1 MLHSVEASR
10 LSVIEVLEKHK
21 VDAVTGLSSEE
32 VRARM
37 RIHGPNE
44 MEEGER
50 ETLCQKYMDQLK
62 EPLIVM
68 LLCSALISALMR
80 QFDDALSIAAA
91 VLIVSTVAFIQEYR
105 SEKSLEALNKLVP
118 PKCHALRDGRLL
130 HIMARELV
138 PGDVVHIGVGD
149 RVPADC
155 RVLSCTDLL
164 VDESSLTGEALP
176 AEKTATLLLFNEL
189 SGAPSRR
196 RLSTGGSGLSIT
208 APCVASAAPATA
220 AAAAAAAAAAEGGSS
235 SMFSLSAS
243 KSGPEPGHA
252 SYGHGQTAPEEQ
264 EIPIAERTNMVF
276 QGTLVCNGHGKAVVV
291 GTGMKTEFGKTFE
304 EMRDMEH
311 RRTPLQAKMD
321 ALAKQISVVSFG
333 VITVIGLLGL
343 AQGKGLLSM
352 FQIGVSLAVAAIPEG
367 LPICVTVT
375 LALGVMRMAKR
386 NAIIK
391 KLPSVEALGCA
402 TVVCVDKTGTLTQNQ
417 MTVQEVFCLGVGPG
431 VHGGGEVRF
440 SGVGYDV
447 VGCRVTLNGST
458 VPANSLPPVVQL
470 LQAACLCNNAHLD
483 GPGAEGASPGGAVE
497 DGSYKQ
503 SSSSL
508 QELEPPHGPK
518 EDREGT
524 GPRTPPNKRVGSKV
538 AIRGQPT
545 EAALLV
551 AAAKFGVEDPRPCH
565 ERVYESAFSSE
576 KKFMEVV
583 CRHSGDGGRRRGRG
597 DIAYVKG
604 VVEAVLPLCKTYA
617 GGHEE
622 LPLREK
628 ERVQVSEKALSMAR
642 QGLRVLA
649 VAWGPQKDALTLGG
663 LVGMLD
669 PPRPGVRDSI
679 SVMRQSKIRVAMIT
693 GDAKETAE
701 SIAAELGFYDPGV
714 DQTLSGSEMERMSAA
729 QLESIIKRVAVFYRT
744 SPRHKLAI
752 VRALQAVGEVVAMTG
767 DGVNDAAALK
777 QSDIGVAM
785 GQSGTDVAKEA
796 ADMIMVDDNFS
807 TITYAVEE
815 GKSIFYNIKNF
826 LTFQLSTSVAALTI
840 VAVATLMGLDCPLNA
855 MQILWI
861 NIIMDGPPA
870 QSLGVEP
877 VDPVV
882 MRRPPRRASDPILN
896 RALGVRVLSN
906 AALITAGTLYVYW
919 KEMGHDGIVSRRD
932 TTMTFTTFVFFDM
945 FNALSCRHAEK
956 PVPSLSPFSNKP
968 FLIAI
973 GGSLVG
979 QFLVIYFRPLQ
990 EIFQT
995 EALSFSDL
1003 LYIFL
1008 LASSLLVLDT
1018 IRKVMFR
1025 PAQPTGREYP
1035 YSQYHISDA
1044 WRKLAARLHWTGGA
1058 RRKKEGGGGGGS
1070 SGAGTITGGAGGG
1083 NGGRSGLMMVAMEGA
1098 AVAVIV

>member
-1 MLHSVEASR
+1 M
-10 LSVIEVLEKHK
+10 IEVLDKHK
-21 VDAVTGLSSEE
+21 VDAATGLTSDE
-32 VRARM
+32 VGARM
-37 RIHGPNE
+37 RIHGANE
-44 MEEGER
+44 MEEGEQ

-68 LLCSALISALMR
+68 LLCSALVSAVMR
-80 QFDDALSIAAA
+80 QYDDALSIAAA

-118 PKCHALRDGRLL
+118 PKCHALRDGRVV

-138 PGDVVHIGVGD
+138 PGDIVQIGVGD

-176 AEKTATLLLFNEL
+176 AEKTAALLPFNEM
-189 SGAPSRR
+189 
-196 RLSTGGSGLSIT
+196 
-208 APCVASAAPATA
+208 
-220 AAAAAAAAAAEGGSS
+220 GSS
-235 SMFSLSAS
+235 STTNHNQHGSATNLSSSLSAS
-243 KSGPEPGHA
+243 A
-252 SYGHGQTAPEEQ
+252 SVSTSAAGGLEGGRGGFEQ
-264 EIPIAERTNMVF
+264 EIPIAERTNMIF
-276 QGTLVCNGHGKAVVV
+276 LGTLVCNGHGKALVV
-291 GTGMKTEFGKTFE
+291 GTGMKSEFGKTFE
-304 EMRDMEH
+304 EMRDMEN

-321 ALAKQISVVSFG
+321 ALAKQISMISFG
-333 VITVIGLLGL
+333 VIIVIGLLGL

-417 MTVQEVFCLGVGPG
+417 MTVQEVFCLGLGQGP
-431 VHGGGEVRF
+431 HGAGELRF
-440 SGVGYDV
+440 TGVGYKV
-447 VGCRVTLNGST
+447 AGCRVTLNGT
-458 VPANSLPPVVQL
+458 HLAPKSLPPLVQL
-470 LQAACLCNNAHLD
+470 LEAACLCNNAHL
-483 GPGAEGASPGGAVE
+483 EGHTLA
-497 DGSYKQ
+497 DNKQ
-503 SSSSL
+503 QQQQKKKKGDTESNSSSPTAS
-508 QELEPPHGPK
+508 GAAA
-518 EDREGT
+518 G
-524 GPRTPPNKRVGSKV
+524 GGGVV
-538 AIRGQPT
+538 VRGQPT

-551 AAAKFGVEDPRPCH
+551 AAAKYGVDDPRFSH
-565 ERVYESAFSSE
+565 ERVYEVAFNSE
-576 KKFMEVV
+576 RKYMEVV
-583 CRHSGDGGRRRGRG
+583 CQCQRTHASTTYIKGILEAILPNCETYLGGKDGCTLL
-597 DIAYVKG
+597 A
-604 VVEAVLPLCKTYA
+604 
-617 GGHEE
+617 
-622 LPLREK
+622 LRDK
-628 ERVQVSEKALSMAR
+628 DRALVAHKAQAMAR
-642 QGLRVLA
+642 EGLRVLA
-649 VAWGPQKDALTLGG
+649 IAWGAQKNALTFGG

-679 SVMRQSKIRVAMIT
+679 ALMRQSKIRVAMIT

-701 SIAAELGFYDPGV
+701 SIATELGFYEKGIDEA
-714 DQTLSGSEMERMSAA
+714 LSGQEMEYMSAQ
-729 QLESIIKRVAVFYRT
+729 QLESVIKRVAVFYRT

-796 ADMIMVDDNFS
+796 ADMIMVDDNFT

-882 MRRPPRRASDPILN
+882 MRRPPRRASEPILD

-906 AALITAGTLYVYW
+906 AALITVGTLYVYW
-919 KEMGHDGIVSRRD
+919 KEMGHDGIVSKRD
-932 TTMTFTTFVFFDM
+932 TTMTFTTFVSFDM
-945 FNALSCRHAEK
+945 FNALCCRHAEK
-956 PVPSLSPFSNKP
+956 PVLTLPPFSNKP
-968 FLIAI
+968 FLVAV

-979 QFLVIYFRPLQ
+979 QFLVIYFPPLQ

-995 EALSFSDL
+995 EALSFMDL
-1003 LYIFL
+1003 VYIFFL
-1008 LASSLLVLDT
+1008 TSSLLLLDT
-1018 IRKVMFR
+1018 VRKVMFR
-1025 PAQPTGREYP
+1025 PAQPTGGEYP
-1035 YSQYHISDA
+1035 HYPLSDA
-1044 WRKLAARLHWTGGA
+1044 WSKITARLHWNGDAGA
-1058 RRKKEGGGGGGS
+1058 RRKKEGGAGAGTGAGSIGASGGGS
-1070 SGAGTITGGAGGG
+1070 GGGAASGE
-1083 NGGRSGLMMVAMEGA
+1083 RSALMTAMEEDEA
-1098 AVAVIV
+1098 MIV